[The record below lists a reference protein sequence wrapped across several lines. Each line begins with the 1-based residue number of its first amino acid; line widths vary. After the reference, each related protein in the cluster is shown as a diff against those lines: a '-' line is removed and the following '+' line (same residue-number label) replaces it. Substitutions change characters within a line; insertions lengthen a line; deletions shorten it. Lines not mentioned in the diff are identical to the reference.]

1 MYVKGQD
8 DPVDTITLEG
18 HDTTIKGVLCIE
30 IGGLNST
37 EPMIVAAE
45 LGLPVVDMDF
55 MGRAFPELQVCK
67 YYSFML
73 FRDTHTRYYFRVVL
87 LLWFH
92 NAMLPRATYCG
103 YDFRGKTFLMQK
115 MVYVSHE
122 SVLWIW
128 KSRGLPSL
136 SEVWPSQWETELLC
150 NDISYC
156 LGASPESSLQLCG
169 PMLVMINFQHSV
181 ILIHSA
187 SLLPLFHAMIR

>member
-128 KSRGLPSL
+128 KSRGLLHWVRFDPANERRSYFVTTSLIAWAQAQNHPCNCVAQCWSWSISSTPS
-136 SEVWPSQWETELLC
+136 
-150 NDISYC
+150 
-156 LGASPESSLQLCG
+156 
-169 PMLVMINFQHSV
+169 F
-181 ILIHSA
+181 
-187 SLLPLFHAMIR
+187 